1 VLTWS
6 TDKTAR
12 LWDVTKPE
20 LLQTFKHDSYVV
32 GAQFSRDESRVL
44 TWSYD
49 NTARLWDVTQPEP
62 LQTFKHDGPV
72 RGSRFSRDES
82 RVLTW
87 SSGKTARL
95 WDVAKPDP
103 LQTFKHDSLVNGAQF
118 SRDESRVLTWSG
130 GEVRLWD
137 NTDPLAVLTPSER
150 IRELEVRS
158 GTTLDEAQ
166 NLRLLKFDEW
176 QDRVKSPKP
185 APQPQ
190 ATNQQPTVE
199 TPGSSSKR

>member
-1 VLTWS
+1 M
-6 TDKTAR
+6 
-12 LWDVTKPE
+12 TKP
-20 LLQTFKHDSYVV
+20 D
-32 GAQFSRDESRVL
+32 
-44 TWSYD
+44 
-49 NTARLWDVTQPEP
+49 P

-95 WDVAKPDP
+95 WDVTKPDP

-137 NTDPLAVLTPSER
+137 TTDPLAVLTPSER

>member
-1 VLTWS
+1 
-6 TDKTAR
+6 
-12 LWDVTKPE
+12 VTKPDP
-20 LLQTFKHDSYVV
+20 LQTFKHEGRVN

-44 TWSYD
+44 TWSAD
-49 NTARLWDVTQPEP
+49 
-62 LQTFKHDGPV
+62 
-72 RGSRFSRDES
+72 
-82 RVLTW
+82 
-87 SSGKTARL
+87 KTARL

-103 LQTFKHDSLVNGAQF
+103 LQTFQHDDYVNGAQF
-118 SRDESRVLTWSG
+118 SRDESRVLTWSDDKT
-130 GEVRLWD
+130 VRFWD

-176 QDRVKSPKP
+176 QGMVKPPKP
-185 APQPQ
+185 APHAQ
-190 ATNQQPTVE
+190 ATNRQPTVE

>member
-1 VLTWS
+1 V
-6 TDKTAR
+6 D
-12 LWDVTKPE
+12 
-20 LLQTFKHDSYVV
+20 

-44 TWSYD
+44 TWSED
-49 NTARLWDVTQPEP
+49 DTARLWDVTKPEP
-62 LQTFKHDGPV
+62 LQTFKHDSDVG
-72 RGSRFSRDES
+72 GAQLSRDES

-87 SSGKTARL
+87 SNDKTARL
-95 WDVAKPDP
+95 WDVTKPEP
-103 LQTFKHDSLVNGAQF
+103 LQTFQHDYLNGAQF
-118 SRDESRVLTWSG
+118 SRDEYESRVLTWSADNT
-130 GEVRLWD
+130 VRLWD

-166 NLRLLKFDEW
+166 NLRVLKFDEW

-190 ATNQQPTVE
+190 ATNRQPTVE